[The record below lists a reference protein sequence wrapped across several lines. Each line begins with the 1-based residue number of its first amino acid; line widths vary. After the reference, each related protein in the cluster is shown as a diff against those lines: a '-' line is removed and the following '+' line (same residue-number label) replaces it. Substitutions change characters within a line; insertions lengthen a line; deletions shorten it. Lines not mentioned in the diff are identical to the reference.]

1 MLFMQTNGNKI
12 FQSVMSYISPYIQK
26 QNDTRPSDKLTESHQ
41 NIQLDL
47 PEDSL
52 HIVVLPEGS
61 LYIVVLSIY
70 EKYLPEFV
78 ALHPLFSKMIKE
90 NPLNFILILSFI
102 VLYSLVYASNMVYN
116 LIGLIYPVIYGL
128 YLFENMKETDT
139 IPIDKLLTLNRYWIL
154 FMGIMIM
161 EYFLY
166 GILRFIPLYSMAKI
180 IFILMLVRNDFLL
193 TDNVFDIL
201 KLAFKSAFVNIEQH
215 INLYFEKIKSQ

>member
-1 MLFMQTNGNKI
+1 MLFMQTTGNKI
-12 FQSVMSYISPYIQK
+12 FQSAMSYISPYIQK
-26 QNDTRPSDKLTESHQ
+26 QDDTRPVGTLT
-41 NIQLDL
+41 
-47 PEDSL
+47 
-52 HIVVLPEGS
+52 EGS
-61 LYIVVLSIY
+61 LHTVFLPIY

-78 ALHPLFSKMIKE
+78 VLHPLFSKMIKE

-116 LIGLIYPVIYGL
+116 LIGLVYPIIYGL

-161 EYFLY
+161 EYFFY
-166 GILRFIPLYSMAKI
+166 GILQFIPLYSVAKI

-193 TDNVFDIL
+193 TDNVFNIL
-201 KLAFKSAFVNIEQH
+201 NLAFKSAFVNIEQH